1 MLAENFFFKQN
12 IEREQSVP
20 ISKRQFLLFS
30 IQTFC
35 VWNAMRVSILAV
47 KRFIRAKPGNTP

>member
-30 IQTFC
+30 IHTFC
-35 VWNAMRVSILAV
+35 VWNAMRVSVLAMN
-47 KRFIRAKPGNTP
+47 RFIHAKPGNTP

>member
-1 MLAENFFFKQN
+1 MLAENFFLKQN

-30 IQTFC
+30 IHTFC
-35 VWNAMRVSILAV
+35 VSNAMRILVLAMN
-47 KRFIRAKPGNTP
+47 RFIRAKPGNTP